1 MVNEQF
7 TIITA
12 IVASTF
18 TILASIIASLT
29 NIYRAI
35 GRLEGRVIALEKRI
49 SSLEERM
56 SRVERKMDVYTLF
69 GSSLLGVRA
78 SWGLMYI
85 KPHSPWLHCPQS
97 PISSGPISTGS
108 TRSG

>member
-18 TILASIIASLT
+18 TILASTIASLT

-35 GRLEGRVIALEKRI
+35 GRLEDRVIAPEKKGI
-49 SSLEERM
+49 
-56 SRVERKMDVYTLF
+56 
-69 GSSLLGVRA
+69 
-78 SWGLMYI
+78 
-85 KPHSPWLHCPQS
+85 
-97 PISSGPISTGS
+97 
-108 TRSG
+108 